1 MARIE
6 ETKLP
11 GVGVR
16 HDFKTEGGDHLGV
29 ITHRTGRRDLIVYDR
44 RDPDACGTVV
54 RLEEEDS
61 NTLADLMG
69 AAQVT
74 QAAGELRQSVGGL
87 TIDWLPIQPNWS
99 CASCPVEHSGLQE
112 HTGVTIVAVV
122 RNGHTV
128 PVPNSEFQLFPG
140 DVAVVVGTPEGINR
154 ATTLLQGKPP
164 INR

>member
-1 MARIE
+1 MARVQ

-16 HDFKTEGGDHLGV
+16 HDFETENGDRLGV
-29 ITHRTGRRDLIVYDR
+29 ITHRTGRRDLLVFDR

-54 RLEEEDS
+54 RLDEEDS
-61 NTLADLMG
+61 NTLADLLG
-69 AAQVT
+69 AT
-74 QAAGELRQSVGGL
+74 QITPGQQPLRQDVGGM

-99 CASCPVEHSGLQE
+99 CATCPVEHSNLQE

-122 RNGHTV
+122 RNGHTI

-140 DVAVVVGTPEGINR
+140 DVAVVVGTPDGINR
-154 ATTLLQGKPP
+154 ATTLLQGKPQS
-164 INR
+164 

>member
-1 MARIE
+1 MARIQ

-16 HDFKTEGGDHLGV
+16 HDFQTEGGDHLGV
-29 ITHRTGRRDLIVYDR
+29 ITHHSGRRDLIVYNR

-54 RLEEEDS
+54 RLDEEDS
-61 NTLADLMG
+61 NSLADMLG
-69 AAQVT
+69 ASQVT
-74 QAAGELRQSVGGL
+74 QGGALLRQDVGGL

-99 CASCPVEHSGLQE
+99 CATCPVEHSGLQE

-122 RNGHTV
+122 RNGHTI
-128 PVPNSEFQLFPG
+128 PVPNTEFQLFPG

-154 ATTLLQGKPP
+154 ATILLQGKPAK
-164 INR
+164 